1 MRRSLPFVL
10 ILAALKLN
18 AQNSPDS
25 SAVLQQILNRLDT
38 LEKQNQELVKEV
50 RQLREQIAAEHSA
63 QTATPATQTAAPAT
77 PANATT
83 QSSASQ
89 ASIDERLGV
98 EERRTAEQAQTK
110 VEAANKFPIQLNGML
125 LFNAFA
131 NGGTYADIDT
141 ADEYGFLSGPGKSGA
156 TLRQTILGLQFQGP
170 RLPGDGHIHGSVSMD
185 FWGGSSDPQL
195 NWLRLRRADI
205 TLDWKNRSL
214 TFAEDKPLIAPY
226 QPDSLSEVGIP
237 PLAGAGN
244 LWLWLP
250 QVRYE
255 ERLHFGSSSGFTGQI
270 ALLQTKETAATVR
283 PSFADSLEPSR
294 PALEGRF
301 AFWHKFDDTRRFEI
315 APSFHVS
322 TTHVAGTS
330 VPSRIGSLDWFI
342 APWSHLEFSGTA
354 FQGQNVASLGT
365 LGNGFTI
372 FGNRNVRPVKSAGG
386 WAQLAF
392 PITSRLTFNLYSG
405 LESDNGDYVAGAYD
419 AVRNLTY
426 ASNFMYHLGPN
437 VIVSLEAA
445 QARLRAYSGTN
456 QIQNHYDLAIGYLF

>member
-1 MRRSLPFVL
+1 MRRSLPLVL
-10 ILAALKLN
+10 ILAALNLN
-18 AQNSPDS
+18 AQNSPDAS
-25 SAVLQQILNRLDT
+25 PALQQILNRLDA
-38 LEKQNQELVKEV
+38 LEKQNQELVQEV
-50 RQLREQIAAEHSA
+50 RQLRQQIAGEPS
-63 QTATPATQTAAPAT
+63 TQTTAPPNPGSAAT
-77 PANATT
+77 
-83 QSSASQ
+83 ASTGAPQ
-89 ASIDERLGV
+89 PSLDERLSV

-131 NGGTYADIDT
+131 NRGTSANILTSD
-141 ADEYGFLSGPGKSGA
+141 AYGFLTGPGKSGA

-170 RLPGDGHIHGSVSMD
+170 RLPGDGRVHGSLSMD

-205 TLDWKNRSL
+205 SLEWANRSL
-214 TFAEDKPLIAPY
+214 SFGQDKPLIAPY
-226 QPDSLSEVGIP
+226 QPDSLAQVGIP

-255 ERLHFGSSSGFTGQI
+255 ERIHFGNASGLTGQV
-270 ALLQTKETAATVR
+270 ALLQTKETAAIVR
-283 PSFADSLEPSR
+283 RSFADSLEPSR
-294 PALEGRF
+294 PALEARF

-315 APSFHVS
+315 APGFHVS
-322 TTHVAGTS
+322 TTHVAGVS
-330 VPSRIGSLDWFI
+330 VDSRIGSLDWFI
-342 APWSHLEFSGTA
+342 VPWSHLEFSGTV
-354 FQGQNVASLGT
+354 FQGQNVAPLGA
-365 LGNGFTI
+365 LGNGFAI
-372 FGNRNVRPVKSAGG
+372 YGNRNVSPVKSAGG

-405 LESDNGDYVAGAYD
+405 LQSDNADDIAGPYL
-419 AVRNLTY
+419 VRNLTY

-445 QARLRAYSGTN
+445 QARLRAYSGAN

>member
-1 MRRSLPFVL
+1 MRRSLPLVL

-25 SAVLQQILNRLDT
+25 SAVLQQILTRLDT
-38 LEKQNQELVKEV
+38 LERQNQELVKEV
-50 RQLREQIAAEHSA
+50 RQLREQIAAEHPPQGAAPPSS
-63 QTATPATQTAAPAT
+63 TNTAAPS
-77 PANATT
+77 
-83 QSSASQ
+83 SSASQ
-89 ASIDERLGV
+89 PSIDERLSV

-131 NGGTYADIDT
+131 NGGTYAKTDT
-141 ADEYGFLSGPGKSGA
+141 DDDYGFLAGPGKSGA
-156 TLRQTILGLQFQGP
+156 TMRQTILGLKFQGP
-170 RLPGDGHIHGSVSMD
+170 RLPGDGRINGSVSMD
-185 FWGGSSDPQL
+185 FWGGSSDPQF

-205 TLDWKNRSL
+205 SLDWKNRSL
-214 TFAEDKPLIAPY
+214 SFAQDKPLIAPY
-226 QPDSLSEVGIP
+226 QPDSLAEVGIP

-255 ERLHFGSSSGFTGQI
+255 ERLHFGSASGLNGQV
-270 ALLQTKETAATVR
+270 ALIQTKETAATVR
-283 PSFADSLEPSR
+283 RLFADSLEPSR

-330 VPSRIGSLDWFI
+330 VDSRIGSLDWFI
-342 APWSHLEFSGTA
+342 VPWSHLEFSGTA
-354 FQGQNVASLGT
+354 FQGQNVASLGA

-372 FGNRNVRPVKSAGG
+372 FGNRNARPVKSAGG

-405 LESDNGDYVAGAYD
+405 LQSDNGDYIAGPYV
-419 AVRNLTY
+419 VRNLTY

-445 QARLRAYSGTN
+445 QARLRAYSGAN

>member
-1 MRRSLPFVL
+1 VL

-50 RQLREQIAAEHSA
+50 QQLRQQIAAEHS
-63 QTATPATQTAAPAT
+63 TPSAAPVTSAN
-77 PANATT
+77 PAA
-83 QSSASQ
+83 SSAGASQ
-89 ASIDERLGV
+89 ASIDERLSV

-131 NGGTYADIDT
+131 NGGPYSNVETT
-141 ADEYGFLSGPGKSGA
+141 DEYGFLSGPGQSGA

-170 RLPGDGHIHGSVSMD
+170 RLPGDGRIHGSVSMD

-214 TFAEDKPLIAPY
+214 SFSQDKPLIAPY
-226 QPDSLSEVGIP
+226 QPDSLAEVGIP

-255 ERLHFGSSSGFTGQI
+255 ERLHFGSASGLTGQI

-283 PSFADSLEPSR
+283 RAFADSLEPSR

-322 TTHVAGTS
+322 TTHVAGSS
-330 VPSRIGSLDWFI
+330 VNSRVGSLDWFI
-342 APWSHLEFSGTA
+342 VPWSHLEFSGTA
-354 FQGQNVASLGT
+354 FQGQNVASLGS
-365 LGNGFTI
+365 LSNGFTI
-372 FGNRNVRPVKSAGG
+372 LGDRSVRPVKTAGG

-405 LESDNGDYVAGAYD
+405 LESDNGDYIAGPYV
-419 AVRNLTY
+419 VRNLTY
-426 ASNFMYHLGPN
+426 ASNLMYHLGPN
-437 VIVSLEAA
+437 VILSLEAA
-445 QARLRAYSGTN
+445 QARLRAYSGAN